1 MIYYHFA
8 ISNSILFP
16 ADNYKENVLTLTLI
30 GKSRKQN
37 PKIGKSPTVFHGNK
51 IRKNF

>member
-16 ADNYKENVLTLTLI
+16 ADNYKENVLKLSSPITKVIIEIDTQAEFDLSE
-30 GKSRKQN
+30 KS
-37 PKIGKSPTVFHGNK
+37 
-51 IRKNF
+51 